1 MKRLLIAAALVA
13 APASAQTDPARD
25 FRTGNDLLS
34 MCTGGTATVGYCF
47 GFVMGV
53 LDTVKAY
60 EAWNNWREVCAPAG
74 TTQGEYRNAVVTYLR
89 ENPKDLDGQA
99 ASLVVLA
106 LRGRFPCT

>member
-13 APASAQTDPARD
+13 TPVSAETDPSRD
-25 FRTGNDLLS
+25 FRTGSELLAL
-34 MCTGGTATVGYCF
+34 CTGGTATIGYCF

-60 EAWNNWREVCAPAG
+60 ESWNKWREVCAPSG
-74 TTQGEYRNAVVTYLR
+74 TTQGEYRDAVVTFLR
-89 ENPKDLDGQA
+89 ANPNDLDGQA

-106 LRGRFPCT
+106 LRDRFPCT